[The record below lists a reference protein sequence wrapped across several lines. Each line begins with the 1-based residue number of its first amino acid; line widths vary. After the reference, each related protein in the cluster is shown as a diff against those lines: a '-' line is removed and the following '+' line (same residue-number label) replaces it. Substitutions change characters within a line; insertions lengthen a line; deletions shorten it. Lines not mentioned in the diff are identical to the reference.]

1 MGISAI
7 GLLLYFSMRQL
18 RRRPQK
24 DLVHADV
31 LRNAEV
37 TPPGSRRYEKP
48 ELTGESARRELDAA
62 ERRRAELSG
71 DEPKIKMDATPAE
84 HEVVHELYI

>member
-7 GLLLYFSMRQL
+7 GLLLYFSIRQL
-18 RRRPQK
+18 RRRPRK
-24 DLVHADV
+24 DLVHTNI

-48 ELTGESARRELDAA
+48 ELTGESARMDAT

-71 DEPKIKMDATPAE
+71 YEPKIEMDATQAE